1 MPRGLVRCTY
11 VTDLGLSYW
20 LWVDRDSQLDANRG
34 FLVAPIGVLS
44 PLGRQWL
51 PRRVVGVDAEG
62 HTRYTRVGTPECALW
77 TGLASSWSYEG
88 SDGLRHVATVVG
100 RQEERAPAS

>member
-34 FLVAPIGVLS
+34 FAIAPAGTLAS
-44 PLGRQWL
+44 LGRQFL
-51 PRRVVGVDAEG
+51 PRRVVGVDVDG
-62 HTRYTRVGTPECALW
+62 HTRYTRVGTVSALLW
-77 TGLASSWSYEG
+77 TGGVSTWTYEG
-88 SDGLRHVATVVG
+88 SDGLPHIATVVG
-100 RQEERAPAS
+100 RQEEREPRN